1 MKRSIIKSTGRYV
14 PDRHVTNEEL
24 AGLIDT
30 SNEWIVQRTGIEA
43 RYWVREGEDVGTSDL
58 AYEAS
63 IIALER
69 AGWNPEDLDLI
80 VFATMTPDVNVPG
93 SGAFLQNRLGDKNIP
108 ALDIRQQ
115 CTGFLHGLEIC
126 DAYIRSGKAQKILLV
141 GAEVQSRYLE
151 LTTENRDTAVIFADG
166 AGAVCIEA
174 VETSEV
180 VGIITSILHADGKYS
195 EALRVGLPARKSGQA
210 ISPTVINNKEHFP
223 YMDGKT
229 VFKLAVTRLPKVTEE
244 LLAKANL
251 KIEDLNMIIPH
262 QANLRINEA
271 FRERMNIPEEKI
283 YNNIQ
288 RYGNTTA
295 ATIPIALDELME
307 KNMLNV
313 NLHAISEIFARYL
326 RNIKLQKIGC
336 KNPAGFRG
344 GFSLRPYF
352 RQDFIVFEYLTGR
365 FEVGNQQLCYLL
377 LFICATGTV
386 CRCDAFNMKLLKE
399 FPYFTNV
406 VNR

>member
-1 MKRSIIKSTGRYV
+1 MKRSVIKSTGRYV
-14 PDRHVTNEEL
+14 PDRYVTNEEL
-24 AGLIDT
+24 SELMET

-43 RYWVREGEDVGTSDL
+43 RHWIGEGEDVGTSDL

-63 IIALER
+63 MIALER
-69 AGWNPEDLDLI
+69 AGWNPENLDLI

-93 SGAFLQNRLGDKNIP
+93 SGVFLQNRLGVKKVS

-141 GAEVQSRYLE
+141 GAEYQSRYLE

-174 VETSEV
+174 VETGEE

-195 EALRVGLPARKSGQA
+195 GALRVGLPARKSGKA
-210 ISPTVINNKEHFP
+210 ISHAVIKSKEHFP

-229 VFKLAVTRLPKVTEE
+229 VFKLAVTLLPKVTKE
-244 LLAKANL
+244 LLVKANME
-251 KIEDLNMIIPH
+251 IEDLDMVIPH

-271 FRERMNIPEEKI
+271 FRERMNIPEEKM

-307 KNMLNV
+307 KNMLKPKDTIMLIGLGAGLTWGGV
-313 NLHAISEIFARYL
+313 IY
-326 RNIKLQKIGC
+326 KLI
-336 KNPAGFRG
+336 
-344 GFSLRPYF
+344 
-352 RQDFIVFEYLTGR
+352 
-365 FEVGNQQLCYLL
+365 
-377 LFICATGTV
+377 
-386 CRCDAFNMKLLKE
+386 
-399 FPYFTNV
+399 
-406 VNR
+406 

>member
-1 MKRSIIKSTGRYV
+1 MKRSVIKSTGRYV

-24 AGLIDT
+24 SELMET

-43 RYWVREGEDVGTSDL
+43 RHWIGEGEDVGTSDL

-63 IIALER
+63 MIALER
-69 AGWNPEDLDLI
+69 AGWNPENLDLI

-93 SGAFLQNRLGDKNIP
+93 SGVFLQNRLGAKKVP

-126 DAYIRSGKAQKILLV
+126 DAYIRSAKAQKILLV
-141 GAEVQSRYLE
+141 GAEYQSRYLE

-174 VETSEV
+174 VETVEE
-180 VGIITSILHADGKYS
+180 VGIITSILYADGKYS
-195 EALRVGLPARKSGQA
+195 GALRVGLPARKSGKA
-210 ISPTVINNKEHFP
+210 ISHAVIKSKEHFP

-229 VFKLAVTRLPKVTEE
+229 VFKLAVTLLPKVTKE
-244 LLAKANL
+244 LLVKANME
-251 KIEDLNMIIPH
+251 IEDLDMVIPH

-271 FRERMNIPEEKI
+271 FRDRMNIPEEKM

-307 KNMLNV
+307 KNMLKPKDTIMLIGLGAGLTWGGV
-313 NLHAISEIFARYL
+313 IY
-326 RNIKLQKIGC
+326 KLI
-336 KNPAGFRG
+336 
-344 GFSLRPYF
+344 
-352 RQDFIVFEYLTGR
+352 
-365 FEVGNQQLCYLL
+365 
-377 LFICATGTV
+377 
-386 CRCDAFNMKLLKE
+386 
-399 FPYFTNV
+399 
-406 VNR
+406 

>member
-1 MKRSIIKSTGRYV
+1 MKRSVIKSTGRYV

-24 AGLIDT
+24 SELMET

-43 RYWVREGEDVGTSDL
+43 RHWIGEGEDVGTSDL

-63 IIALER
+63 MIALER
-69 AGWNPEDLDLI
+69 AGWNPENLDLI

-93 SGAFLQNRLGDKNIP
+93 SGVFLQNRLGAKKVP

-126 DAYIRSGKAQKILLV
+126 DAYIRSAKAQKILLV
-141 GAEVQSRYLE
+141 GAEYQSRYLE

-174 VETSEV
+174 VETGEE
-180 VGIITSILHADGKYS
+180 VGIITSILYADGKYS
-195 EALRVGLPARKSGQA
+195 GALRVGLPARKSGKA
-210 ISPTVINNKEHFP
+210 ISHAVIKSKEHFP

-229 VFKLAVTRLPKVTEE
+229 VFKLAVTLLPKVTKE
-244 LLAKANL
+244 LLVKANME
-251 KIEDLNMIIPH
+251 IEDLDMVIPH

-271 FRERMNIPEEKI
+271 FRERMNIPEEKM

-307 KNMLNV
+307 KNMLKPKNTIMLIGLGAGLTWGGV
-313 NLHAISEIFARYL
+313 VY
-326 RNIKLQKIGC
+326 KLI
-336 KNPAGFRG
+336 
-344 GFSLRPYF
+344 
-352 RQDFIVFEYLTGR
+352 
-365 FEVGNQQLCYLL
+365 
-377 LFICATGTV
+377 
-386 CRCDAFNMKLLKE
+386 
-399 FPYFTNV
+399 
-406 VNR
+406 